1 MRYILTFAFLLA
13 FSIALIG
20 GVSAEPEVLMVSVDP
35 GNVDNQV
42 DEAVNFE
49 GDCTVCNADELQHFV
64 WRSSVDNVLKEGDNF
79 ADINFMKSSTEFS
92 EGNHEITL
100 QVQDN
105 NGNWSE
111 INDNSTA
118 YLGVT
123 EGHGGGG
130 GSIEVNFD
138 VTPPSLHIGET
149 ARFAACSEMEPEP
162 QPCVSEPDPDLSFD
176 WTIQWEGDEE
186 WAYLGSTESFNHNSF
201 EEGTHNVRL
210 IITNNDDG
218 EVSDPGYQEIIVL
231 PPIPVAVIDMDEPIT
246 VKEGQPLEI
255 SSHCE
260 NNNAE
265 EIDCEH
271 SWEIWEY
278 KDSGDFLFSLS
289 SRNITLNC
297 DYESGDGSKCPSSE
311 ESISWKTDRLTN
323 EDPSEY
329 ELMLRT
335 TDGQG
340 TLSAWVS
347 VIVTVNPPNEL
358 PSAGITISPQSL
370 GGLTPEYYQ
379 YTNLTFSSSSSN
391 DPDGWIVSQKWWFNN
406 EIVSEEVNW
415 VSSFSE
421 TTIYQI
427 KLEVQDNDGV
437 WSTNVSTNFKIV
449 ENTPPSVDFVVFSEG
464 LLYTFNSTVSDVEG
478 SVVVFEWFMDG
489 VLISTEANTT
499 YLFNQSG
506 SYEITFRAADDGGL
520 WSEDVSQVIE
530 VTVTIAEQ
538 KNFVATFS
546 SKNIDV
552 GDDLNID
559 FSGTKGAV
567 DHYEIVVN
575 NPDGTKDTYETTEDQ
590 FTIDFPVGGIYTL
603 DVTVFWADGI
613 PQDGLADWYGPTVYV
628 GEDAETGSTDN
639 TPIPEDALD
648 DNPLPSVSLLVTLVV
663 MSLLAASR
671 RQR

>member
-1 MRYILTFAFLLA
+1 MRYILTFAFLFA

-123 EGHGGGG
+123 EGYGGGG

-186 WAYLGSTESFNHNSF
+186 WAYLGSTESFNYNSF

-265 EIDCEH
+265 VIDCEH

-278 KDSGDFLFSLS
+278 KDGGDLQFRLTGKD
-289 SRNITLNC
+289 IVLNN
-297 DYESGDGSKCPSSE
+297 
-311 ESISWKTDRLTN
+311 LTN
-323 EDPSEY
+323 EDPNEY
-329 ELMLRT
+329 EIMLRT
-335 TDGQG
+335 NDDLG
-340 TLSAWVS
+340 TLSAWVN
-347 VIVTVNPPNEL
+347 VIVTVNPPNEI
-358 PSAGITISPQSL
+358 PSAAITISPQSL

-379 YTNLTFSSSSSN
+379 YTDLTFSSSSSN
-391 DPDGWIVSQKWWFNN
+391 DPDGEIVAYKWWFNN
-406 EIVSEEVNW
+406 DLVSEDANW
-415 VSSFSE
+415 LTSFNE
-421 TTIYQI
+421 TAIYQI
-427 KLEVQDNDGV
+427 KLEVQDDDSV
-437 WSTNVSTNFKIV
+437 WSTKVSTNFKIV
-449 ENTPPSVDFVVFSEG
+449 SNSPPSVDFIISSEG
-464 LLYTFNSTVSDVEG
+464 LSSTFTSTVSDVEG
-478 SVVVFEWFMDG
+478 SVVAFEWFIDDD
-489 VLISTEANTT
+489 LISTEANTT
-499 YLFNQSG
+499 WATNQSG
-506 SYEITFRAADDGGL
+506 SYAVTLRVMDDGGL
-520 WSEDVSQVIE
+520 WSEVTKSFQVEILQ
-530 VTVTIAEQ
+530 Q
-538 KNFVATFS
+538 KNYVATFS

-552 GDDLNID
+552 GD
-559 FSGTKGAV
+559 S
-567 DHYEIVVN
+567 
-575 NPDGTKDTYETTEDQ
+575 
-590 FTIDFPVGGIYTL
+590 FTIDFTGTTGAVAYYEIIVNYPNGSKDTYVAHHTANGYVIDFNRAGTYAL
-603 DVTVFWADGI
+603 DITVFWADGV

-628 GEDAETGSTDN
+628 GQEDEPVDN
-639 TPIPEDALD
+639 TQPPEVVEPD
-648 DNPLPSVSLLVTLVV
+648 DSSPLPSISVVVSLVTL
-663 MSLLAASR
+663 SLLAVLR